1 MIAIENPG
9 AELAADLLA
18 HVILLLVQR
27 PLLEPGDVAAV
38 LACHVALFLADL
50 MVLLAE
56 LIGLLV
62 RQVAFLDLMVD
73 ARGLAVQTVV
83 HLLAA
88 RTRAAMAY
96 RPLRCRLSW
105 LRISGSDMPRIG
117 SRLAHRRASPN
128 AADS

>member
-1 MIAIENPG
+1 MIAIENPE

-18 HVILLLVQR
+18 HVILLLVQP

-38 LACHVALFLADL
+38 LACPVALFLADL

-88 RTRAAMAY
+88 RARAAMAY

-105 LRISGSDMPRIG
+105 LRISGSDMP
-117 SRLAHRRASPN
+117 
-128 AADS
+128 